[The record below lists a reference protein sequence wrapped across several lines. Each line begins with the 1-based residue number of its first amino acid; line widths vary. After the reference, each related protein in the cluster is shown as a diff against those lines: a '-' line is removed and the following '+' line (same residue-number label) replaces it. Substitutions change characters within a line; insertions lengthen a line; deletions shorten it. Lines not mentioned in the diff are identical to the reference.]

1 MSSPR
6 SESAAVPDARDAEID
21 RLLSKLDGVT
31 QELFQ
36 ARDAA
41 VGAEAELGVALAKL
55 REVEHRLH
63 VSTIEADELRDK
75 VQRLGAVTT
84 SDGLQAPTTSGGQSR
99 LSPLLGRSVKLA
111 R

>member
-1 MSSPR
+1 MSS
-6 SESAAVPDARDAEID
+6 SIDESAAVVLDARDAEID
-21 RLLSKLDGVT
+21 RLLAKLDDVT
-31 QELFQ
+31 QQLFQ

-63 VSTIEADELRDK
+63 VSTVEADELRDK
-75 VQRLGAVTT
+75 VLVLTGATEA
-84 SDGLQAPTTSGGQSR
+84 DGETASPAPGR
-99 LSPLLGRSVKLA
+99 LSPLLGRTVKLA

>member
-6 SESAAVPDARDAEID
+6 SESAVVPDARDAEID

-31 QELFQ
+31 QELFH

-63 VSTIEADELRDK
+63 VSTIENGELREK
-75 VQRLGAVTT
+75 ITQA
-84 SDGLQAPTTSGGQSR
+84 GLAGNVAPATAPVGQGR
-99 LSPLLGRSVKLA
+99 LSPLLNRSVKLA

>member
-1 MSSPR
+1 MSSSIDESTAAPR
-6 SESAAVPDARDAEID
+6 DARDAEIT
-21 RLLSKLDGVT
+21 RLLKKLDEVT
-31 QELFQ
+31 QQLFQ

-63 VSTIEADELRDK
+63 VSTVEAGELREK
-75 VQRLGAVTT
+75 ILVLTG
-84 SDGLQAPTTSGGQSR
+84 SGPSVADRAESAAGR
-99 LSPLLGRSVKLA
+99 LSPLLSRTVKLA

>member
-1 MSSPR
+1 MSS
-6 SESAAVPDARDAEID
+6 SIDESVAVVPDARDAEID
-21 RLLSKLDGVT
+21 RLLSKLDDVT
-31 QELFQ
+31 QQLFH

-63 VSTIEADELRDK
+63 VSTVEADELRDK
-75 VQRLGAVTT
+75 VLTLTGAAAADGDAST
-84 SDGLQAPTTSGGQSR
+84 STQSR
-99 LSPLLGRSVKLA
+99 LSPLLGRTVKLA